1 MPTHTAQ
8 LRTTQYTNGMIK
20 ILHFF
25 PKDDKMIAQHVD
37 ILCNAMGSYAE
48 SYASCEPKDF
58 IPKLHDKHP
67 NIVHLHGCWRMANWI
82 AARKATGNGARIVIS
97 PHGGLEPWIVKQ
109 QYWSRKLPQL
119 VLYQRHIVKHAA
131 AVIVMGRM
139 EKGCLERLNL
149 TQRIETILNSLITSA
164 LTDEQMAAATHAVY
178 RKVLD
183 SNVWPL
189 MEEDTK
195 VAARALIKA
204 GITGDSRWIDNDGA
218 VAVHGLTPDEQRKI
232 ALYAYQE
239 GISSTVNQ
247 GFAATNTALPD
258 IDPATVPQYMS
269 RTETGISIVP
279 QDVDGINEKVVAAL
293 KTARK
298 LDWTGKLTTKNI
310 VELDTL
316 MRSGEIDEAN
326 LAETLREK
334 HLLSFANRMMA
345 VMNRTTGFDEGLMPV
360 AMKEGRRAKNM
371 IRRL

>member
-1 MPTHTAQ
+1 
-8 LRTTQYTNGMIK
+8 MIK
-20 ILHFF
+20 VLHFF

-37 ILCNAMGSYAE
+37 ILCNAMGSYAD

-58 IPKLHDKHP
+58 IQKLHDKRP
-67 NIVHLHGCWRMANWI
+67 DIVHLHGCWRMANWI
-82 AARKATGNGARIVIS
+82 AARKATGHGARIVLS
-97 PHGGLEPWIVKQ
+97 PHGGLEPWIIKQ
-109 QYWSRKLPQL
+109 NYWSRKLPQL
-119 VLYQRHIVKHAA
+119 LLYQRRMVKHAA

-149 TQRIETILNSLITSA
+149 TQRVETILNSLITSA
-164 LTDEQMAAATHAVY
+164 LTDEQMAAATHTVY

-195 VAARALIKA
+195 EAAKALIKA

-218 VAVHGLTPDEQRKI
+218 VAVHGLTPDEKRKI
-232 ALYAYQE
+232 VLYAYQE
-239 GISSTVNQ
+239 GISDTINQ
-247 GFAATNTALPD
+247 GFAATNTVIPD
-258 IDPATVPQYMS
+258 IDPANVPQYMYGKT
-269 RTETGISIVP
+269 TENSIVP
-279 QDVDGINEKVVAAL
+279 QDVDDINEKVVAAL
-293 KTARK
+293 KAARK

-310 VELDTL
+310 VELDIL
-316 MRSGEIDEAN
+316 MRSGEIDEAE

-345 VMNRTTGFDEGLMPV
+345 VMKSTTGFDEGLMPI

-371 IRRL
+371 IKRL